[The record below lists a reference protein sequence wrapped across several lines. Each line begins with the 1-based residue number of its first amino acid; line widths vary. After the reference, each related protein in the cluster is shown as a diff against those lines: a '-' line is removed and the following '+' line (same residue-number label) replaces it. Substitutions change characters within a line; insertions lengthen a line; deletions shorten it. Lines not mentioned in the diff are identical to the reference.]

1 MFVKIFFQLY
11 IFRKSKILY
20 ERPSHKMTRSIEGFE
35 SYYKRNSDPNLN
47 LINNYTKG
55 YRESNG
61 SQKSIKDYDGNLEN
75 EMRKIDNLKNKKKS
89 TQEMKKL
96 DAEEKNGEEIETAKL
111 KDREHFIVYGEKNNK
126 FIYNQN
132 DSTN

>member
-1 MFVKIFFQLY
+1 M
-11 IFRKSKILY
+11 
-20 ERPSHKMTRSIEGFE
+20 
-35 SYYKRNSDPNLN
+35 N

-61 SQKSIKDYDGNLEN
+61 SQKSIKDYDGKLED
-75 EMRKIDNLKNKKKS
+75 EMRKIDNLKNKRKS
-89 TQEMKKL
+89 VQEMKKL
-96 DAEEKNGEEIETAKL
+96 DVEEKKGDEIETAKL